1 MRTCAVYTHK
11 RPSMA
16 ATIVRNIGLA
26 VKLAF
31 ALGMF
36 YAYFVLAFGLSQ

>member
-1 MRTCAVYTHK
+1 MAVTVFRGVK
-11 RPSMA
+11 
-16 ATIVRNIGLA
+16 LA

>member
-1 MRTCAVYTHK
+1 MRTMAVYTA

-16 ATIVRNIGLA
+16 ATIVRGVALA

-31 ALGMF
+31 ALGTA
-36 YAYFVLAFGLSQ
+36 YAYFIVCFSL

>member
-1 MRTCAVYTHK
+1 MAMAVYTHK

-16 ATIVRNIGLA
+16 ATIVRSIGLA

-31 ALGMF
+31 ALGIG
-36 YAYFVLAFGLSQ
+36 YAYVVIGFSL

>member
-1 MRTCAVYTHK
+1 MAMAVYTHK

-16 ATIVRNIGLA
+16 ATIIRGVALA

-31 ALGMF
+31 ALGTA
-36 YAYFVLAFGLSQ
+36 YAYFVVCFSL